1 MADAFCMTCADRLY
15 LQLQEIT
22 PRCPGES
29 SPVLSYA
36 SAVTTQLQ
44 TVPALQNCNVNR
56 WGRGKKL
63 DGKDLPS
70 SFWTLKHFK
79 IWLWCFCW
87 CRSSSLRGGGKNSP
101 RSSAEPLI
109 MSVNY
114 LWNKICLMC
123 KGGRAWHIV
132 YSFLFFSLMLWY
144 WLNHPT

>member
-70 SFWTLKHFK
+70 AFECWNILKFDSDVSAGVEAAA
-79 IWLWCFCW
+79 W
-87 CRSSSLRGGGKNSP
+87 RGERTVQEAVQSP
-101 RSSAEPLI
+101 
-109 MSVNY
+109 
-114 LWNKICLMC
+114 
-123 KGGRAWHIV
+123 
-132 YSFLFFSLMLWY
+132 
-144 WLNHPT
+144 